1 MKKSEENSTF
11 GGRLKARNIRRHP
24 IEAYRR
30 YVKWGIFSRLPRL
43 PSEFQVEV
51 PPNQDFVVRLYGRGS
66 QPIEV
71 KCQFDV
77 NGGMTVL
84 AHRSVEIELIEMAV
98 ANLARVATA
107 EKQAKSKSK

>member
-1 MKKSEENSTF
+1 MKHSEENPSF
-11 GGRLKARNIRRHP
+11 GGREKARNIRRHP
-24 IEAYRR
+24 IEAYRE
-30 YVKWGIFSRLPRL
+30 YVKAGLFSHVPKLP
-43 PSEFQVEV
+43 PEFRVV
-51 PPNQDFVVRLYGRGS
+51 VAPNQDFVVRLYGRGS

-84 AHRSVEIELIEMAV
+84 AHRSVEIELIEMAA